1 MKNKNILIIGISG
14 SGKTYI
20 VQKLKNKYP
29 SIYDSDEIQG
39 LSDWFGW
46 DRKPVKFSKNANKK
60 WLEEHEFLW
69 NREVLQKF
77 IEKNEPVIIFGLSG
91 NCFNMLDLFNE
102 VYYLDISPA
111 EIKKR
116 LKSQNRLNPM
126 GKTKEQADL
135 VIKYMKT
142 IRRKA
147 SALKILFID
156 ANQSPKQIINQIM
169 R

>member
-29 SIYDSDEIQG
+29 FIYDFDEIHG

-46 DRKPVKFSKNANKK
+46 NKKPVEFPKNADKK
-60 WLEEHEFLW
+60 WLDEHEFLW

-77 IEKNEPVIIFGLSG
+77 IKDNEPVVIFGLSG
-91 NCFNMLDLFNE
+91 NCFSTLDLFDD
-102 VYYLDISPA
+102 VYYLDISPS
-111 EIKKR
+111 EVRKR
-116 LKSQNRLNPM
+116 LKSQNRLNQM
-126 GKTKEQADL
+126 GKTKEQRDL
-135 VIKYMKT
+135 VIKYLRT

-147 SALKILFID
+147 EELKIPFID
-156 ANQSPKQIINQIM
+156 ANRSPEQIINQIM

>member
-39 LSDWFGW
+39 LSDWFDW
-46 DRKPVKFSKNANKK
+46 DKKPVEFPKNTDKK
-60 WLEEHEFLW
+60 WLKEHEFLW
-69 NREVLQKF
+69 DREVLQKF
-77 IEKNEPVIIFGLSG
+77 IEENEPVIIFGLSG
-91 NCFNMLDLFNE
+91 NCFTMLDLFDGF
-102 VYYLDISPA
+102 YYLDIKPS
-111 EIKKR
+111 EVKKR
-116 LKSQNRLNPM
+116 LRSKDRLNPM

-135 VIKYMKT
+135 VIKYMKS

-147 SALKILFID
+147 TGLKIPFID
-156 ANQSPKQIINQIM
+156 ANQSPEQIMNQIM
-169 R
+169 G

>member
-29 SIYDSDEIQG
+29 SIYDSDEIQD

-46 DRKPVKFSKNANKK
+46 SRKPVKFPKNADKK
-60 WLEEHEFLW
+60 WLDEHEFLW
-69 NREVLQKF
+69 DREVLQKF
-77 IEKNEPVIIFGLSG
+77 IKENEPAIIFGLSG
-91 NCFNMLDLFNE
+91 NCFSMLDLFDE

-111 EIKKR
+111 EIKKH

-147 SALKILFID
+147 SALKIPFID
-156 ANQSPKQIINQIM
+156 ANQPPEQIINQIM